1 MIVFQSMRN
10 MTKQALIFLMSN
22 LNHTH
27 IEYSLQRLSHKLKQQ
42 GLYLKQI
49 FVTDKKPTDF
59 IDWIVLS
66 ELEASKENQDT

>member
-1 MIVFQSMRN
+1 MVELN
-10 MTKQALIFLMSN
+10 SN
-22 LNHTH
+22 H
-27 IEYSLQRLSHKLKQQ
+27 IEYALQKLSHKLKQQ

-49 FVTDKKPTDF
+49 FVTDKEPTDF